1 VAVAITVPLIDHTRG
16 QLELSKPNLKGRN
29 RGTTKIAMALRGLS
43 EDYYPSP
50 SPLIEPSPSPGA
62 VVEIELP
69 QAEAEEDD
77 NSGWH
82 SAIATGVMG
91 GIVSRA
97 TALPPAAALRARV

>member
-1 VAVAITVPLIDHTRG
+1 MLTAATAVPLIDHR
-16 QLELSKPNLKGRN
+16 ELTHEVRPTNLRERN
-29 RGTTKIAMALRGLS
+29 RNSEIAKMALRGLS

-91 GIVSRA
+91 GIM
-97 TALPPAAALRARV
+97 L

>member
-1 VAVAITVPLIDHTRG
+1 MAKPAGEIE
-16 QLELSKPNLKGRN
+16 QL
-29 RGTTKIAMALRGLS
+29 KIAKMALRGLS

-77 NSGWH
+77 TSGWH

-91 GIVSRA
+91 GIMLTLCCGAPRSS
-97 TALPPAAALRARV
+97 AAQIYGAIL

>member
-1 VAVAITVPLIDHTRG
+1 
-16 QLELSKPNLKGRN
+16 
-29 RGTTKIAMALRGLS
+29 MALRGLS
-43 EDYYPSP
+43 EDFYPSP

-91 GIVSRA
+91 GIMLTLGADGARR
-97 TALPPAAALRARV
+97 LRAVRTAERSGPTVRVCVYGV

>member
-1 VAVAITVPLIDHTRG
+1 
-16 QLELSKPNLKGRN
+16 
-29 RGTTKIAMALRGLS
+29 MALRGLS

-91 GIVSRA
+91 GIVSCA
-97 TALPPAAALRARV
+97 TALPPAAALRGRV